1 MAAKGTMANKLLNL
15 GTVTKNQNDPFNMFN
30 SHEVKDPAIAVQES
44 QKAAQ
49 DASATLQLE
58 QTNAENTA
66 RTIEGGSAADADALK
81 KKKSATVS
89 SQLGVNV

>member
-1 MAAKGTMANKLLNL
+1 MASGTQANKWLNF
-15 GTVTKNQNDPFNMFN
+15 GTVTKNQNDPFNVFG
-30 SHEVKDPAIAVQES
+30 SHAVKAPEVAALES
-44 QKAAQ
+44 QKAAEE
-49 DASATLQLE
+49 AKATLNLE

-81 KKKSATVS
+81 KKKSALVS